1 MATPTV
7 HPLYQR
13 DSIGISENRNDP
25 LSCIFSL

>member
-13 DSIGISENRNDP
+13 DSISISENRNDP
-25 LSCIFSL
+25 LSCIIS